1 VAACV
6 AVGAGLAAI
15 VEAAAVGG
23 HPIWEGAAIVAGIA
37 GGIFLAHARWGS
49 RALVVALVVGLSAA
63 TAFVQYRQLANV
75 IPHVSSV
82 AYLQVFERGTHEA
95 TIAGEGVDPW
105 EYRVL
110 SNWGA
115 QVTLEAA
122 RDLGFHDPYVIGFEA
137 FRVLQN
143 LLIFAALWI
152 LLRRFGFDRRAS
164 ALGLG
169 LLAWAMTQALHNSGL
184 AFNTYGDV
192 AFYLIAAV
200 LILDRRYGWIVP
212 LSVVAAL
219 NRETSG
225 LIPVMLL
232 AVGIAEGVRSPGGRR
247 ALWCGVAGL
256 VGYAV
261 TTIALREI
269 IGSAPLFK
277 PFGLSP
283 GRDYLTFNLRDGLT
297 WEYLFRTVNIVPLIA
312 LAGIRSW
319 PRELKAFALAVVPIW
334 IVIHLFSSIL
344 AESRLVLA
352 PFAVIFIPGAL
363 FALFPSVRQ
372 PTRSGTNGSSRNP
385 PAPNAISAP
394 LGPAAS

>member
-1 VAACV
+1 MGGAIRERAKRTI
-6 AVGAGLAAI
+6 ASGAILVGL
-15 VEAAAVGG
+15 
-23 HPIWEGAAIVAGIA
+23 
-37 GGIFLAHARWGS
+37 
-49 RALVVALVVGLSAA
+49 LVVGLSTA
-63 TAFVQYRQLANV
+63 TAYVQYRELAHV

-95 TIAGEGVDPW
+95 TIEGEGVDPW

-115 QVTLEAA
+115 EASLEAA
-122 RDLGFHDPYVIGFEA
+122 KALGFKHPYVVGFEA

-143 LLIFAALWI
+143 IVIFAALWL
-152 LLRRFGFDRRAS
+152 LLRRFGFDRS
-164 ALGLG
+164 AATLGLA

-184 AFNTYGDV
+184 AFNTYGDL

-200 LILDRRYGWIVP
+200 LILDRRYTWVVP
-212 LSVVAAL
+212 LSVIAAL

-225 LIPVMLL
+225 LIPVTLL
-232 AVGIAEGVRSPGGRR
+232 AVAVAQGVRSEGGRR
-247 ALWCGVAGL
+247 ALWCGIAAL
-256 VGYAV
+256 AGYAI

-283 GRDYLTFNLRDGLT
+283 GTDYLSYNLREGRT
-297 WEYLFRTVNIVPLIA
+297 WEFLFRTVNIIPLIA
-312 LAGIRSW
+312 LAGLRSW
-319 PRELKAFALAVVPIW
+319 PRELKAFALAIVPAW
-334 IVIHLFSSIL
+334 LTIHLFSSIL
-344 AESRLVLA
+344 AESRLLLV
-352 PFAVIFIPGAL
+352 PFAVVAIPGAL
-363 FALFPSVRQ
+363 FALFPAQ
-372 PTRSGTNGSSRNP
+372 LTRSGTNGSIRNP